1 MFVKIEN
8 YWLNTEQ
15 IVNLEPQGKS
25 FRVNLSNRTF
35 LMLNLKDYLVLIKAM
50 KIKEQPLEPV
60 KKKLPKEKATP
71 PPAVFDKAKP
81 KRTAVKEVEA
91 KKANK
96 EIGEGT
102 GGGKILK
109 PKTKLVKNKVA
120 KPVPK
125 KK

>member
-1 MFVKIEN
+1 MFVKIEDF
-8 YWLNTEQ
+8 WLNTEQ
-15 IVNLEPQGKS
+15 IVALEPQGKS
-25 FRVNLSNRTF
+25 FRVNLSNGAF

-50 KIKEQPLEPV
+50 KIKEKP
-60 KKKLPKEKATP
+60 KKKATP